1 MNYGALPSDLVLI
14 AKIKAPVQG
23 NFGAD
28 DQGIPPKDV
37 KAFEAAMKAA
47 GKPTDIKIYEGAGH
61 AFQNPNNKQGYRPDA
76 AADAGQ
82 RISGFLQ
89 KYLH

>member
-1 MNYGALPSDLVLI
+1 ML
-14 AKIKAPVQG
+14 G

-28 DQGIPPKDV
+28 DQGIPAKDV
-37 KAFEAAMKAA
+37 KAFEAAMKSS
-47 GKPTDIKIYEGAGH
+47 GKATDIRIYEGAGH
-61 AFQNPNNKQGYRPDA
+61 AFENPNNKQGYRPDA

-82 RISGFLQ
+82 RILAFFH